1 LIHLPYATLSYEW
14 LGPAIFL
21 SGGGAFLLLYL
32 HDRRQQ
38 AALRLSGAY
47 LMSLVGF
54 VGVMLVDADR
64 QPAYQALILGSL
76 FAGHFLLLW
85 GVASLFGKDV
95 PWPPFVLAVL
105 LTAGAAL
112 YANHQG
118 PLFWVRVIAVS
129 GFASVVYL
137 MCCLLVWRARS
148 HRVDLVLASVF
159 LIQAL
164 FSLSRV
170 VRVGTSEIDLTT
182 HSAFK
187 SSQLASSMQ
196 TENAIFA
203 IMIGLALFARY
214 SVTLVQQLRRLA
226 ETDPLTGLLNRR
238 AFEARVQALRAAS
251 APLPTGLIICDID
264 HFKRVNDRH
273 GHEVGDRTLKAFAR
287 LLERETAQ
295 TALCARLGGEEFC
308 ILVAGLDDEAIRL
321 QAIHL
326 RSAVER
332 LHVATS
338 TGSLRLTASFGY
350 CELAPGDDLPKAL
363 AEVDA
368 AVYQAKSDGRNLVRR
383 AGSPATAT
391 RQTGFV

>member
-1 LIHLPYATLSYEW
+1 VHFPGIKQSLLREALTQFYEIRETAGLKKKPSTSEVLDWIRLLVADDVEPEDLRRDAKNALPKLHGALLKNEQDVHLFE
-14 LGPAIFL
+14 
-21 SGGGAFLLLYL
+21 
-32 HDRRQQ
+32 
-38 AALRLSGAY
+38 RL
-47 LMSLVGF
+47 
-54 VGVMLVDADR
+54 ADR

-159 LIQAL
+159 LIQAC

-170 VRVGTSEIDLTT
+170 VRVGASEIDLTT

-226 ETDPLTGLLNRR
+226 ET
-238 AFEARVQALRAAS
+238 AW
-251 APLPTGLIICDID
+251 
-264 HFKRVNDRH
+264 
-273 GHEVGDRTLKAFAR
+273 
-287 LLERETAQ
+287 
-295 TALCARLGGEEFC
+295 
-308 ILVAGLDDEAIRL
+308 
-321 QAIHL
+321 
-326 RSAVER
+326 
-332 LHVATS
+332 
-338 TGSLRLTASFGY
+338 
-350 CELAPGDDLPKAL
+350 
-363 AEVDA
+363 
-368 AVYQAKSDGRNLVRR
+368 
-383 AGSPATAT
+383 
-391 RQTGFV
+391 